1 MLQYCMSCYA
11 NMVINN
17 LRNRLYGPG
26 GGTLRLH
33 HLYGG
38 EIGSTW
44 GNKGLF
50 FTRHC
55 TVVIGLILITAN
67 RNRRQKVAA
76 NLNRKA
82 AANEAA

>member
-1 MLQYCMSCYA
+1 MDQGAVPCAST
-11 NMVINN
+11 I
-17 LRNRLYGPG
+17 
-26 GGTLRLH
+26 
-33 HLYGG
+33 YGG

-55 TVVIGLILITAN
+55 TVVIGLISINAN

-82 AANEAA
+82 VAKKAA

>member
-1 MLQYCMSCYA
+1 MYTSCYA
-11 NMVINN
+11 TMVIND

-26 GGTLRLH
+26 GGTLRLRH
-33 HLYGG
+33 SYGG

-44 GNKGLF
+44 SDKGLF

-55 TVVIGLILITAN
+55 TVVTGLILINAN

-82 AANEAA
+82 AAKKVA